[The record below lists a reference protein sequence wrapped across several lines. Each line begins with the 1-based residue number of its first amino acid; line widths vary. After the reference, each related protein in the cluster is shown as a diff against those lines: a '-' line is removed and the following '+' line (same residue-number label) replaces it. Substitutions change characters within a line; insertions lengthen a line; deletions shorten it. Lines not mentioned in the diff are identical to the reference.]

1 MDEKLQQLI
10 AQGEGISL
18 EFKRCGNQPGN
29 DVFETICSFANRQ
42 GGSIL
47 LGVLDDGEV
56 TGVPDSAVAAVER
69 NVVNVTCNP
78 SLFNVAPVIEF
89 ERVPVGEGRTVIR
102 AWIPM
107 GPSLYS
113 YKGCVYDRRADVDV
127 CVTGE
132 ADWAALIMRKSAFY
146 SEGNVYT
153 WVKSEHLEL
162 ELLDEVRAR
171 IQSNNANHP
180 WLTLSNE
187 EFLYAARLITNN
199 PLTGEQGFNLAAV
212 LLLGRENTILDILPA
227 YRTEALVRRYDTDR
241 YDDRLTCTTNLVR
254 AYDMIIGFCE
264 RWTPDTFG
272 LDGIQRVSAR
282 SVIVRELVANS
293 LIHREYS
300 SPFIASVVIDRE
312 GIRTENASR
321 SLWSGPIEPKWL
333 RPTPKNP
340 TIARFFTQMG
350 RTEELGSGTR
360 KLWKYSQ
367 LYTGREPELT
377 EGDVFRA
384 FVPVP
389 DVVGNTAESTM
400 VPTIGVPAK
409 VDSLGKVRSAVEKL
423 AVRLDT
429 FSVSDVTAVEQS
441 VSERSA
447 RRYLADLVKEGV
459 LVVEGG
465 GRSTRYR
472 KVR

>member
-56 TGVPDSAVAAVER
+56 TGVPDSAVAAIER

-199 PLTGEQGFNLAAV
+199 PLTGEQDLIWRLSCCSVERTRFSISFLHIAPRRWFAG
-212 LLLGRENTILDILPA
+212 TIPTVTMTDL
-227 YRTEALVRRYDTDR
+227 RVRQT
-241 YDDRLTCTTNLVR
+241 LSVHTT
-254 AYDMIIGFCE
+254 
-264 RWTPDTFG
+264 
-272 LDGIQRVSAR
+272 
-282 SVIVRELVANS
+282 
-293 LIHREYS
+293 
-300 SPFIASVVIDRE
+300 
-312 GIRTENASR
+312 
-321 SLWSGPIEPKWL
+321 
-333 RPTPKNP
+333 
-340 TIARFFTQMG
+340 
-350 RTEELGSGTR
+350 
-360 KLWKYSQ
+360 
-367 LYTGREPELT
+367 
-377 EGDVFRA
+377 
-384 FVPVP
+384 
-389 DVVGNTAESTM
+389 
-400 VPTIGVPAK
+400 
-409 VDSLGKVRSAVEKL
+409 
-423 AVRLDT
+423 
-429 FSVSDVTAVEQS
+429 
-441 VSERSA
+441 
-447 RRYLADLVKEGV
+447 
-459 LVVEGG
+459 
-465 GRSTRYR
+465 
-472 KVR
+472 